1 MFRIAVIGPES
12 TGKTVLAERLA
23 RHSGAIYIEEY
34 ARTYVEQLS
43 QPYTF
48 DDVCAIARQQ
58 IAVLQQSYKNDIQ
71 TGYVFDTDLIITKIW
86 FLDKYGVCPD
96 WVEENLSCFPMDYY
110 LVCYPDLPFVP
121 DPVRENPHRRLELFE
136 AYMSEVQRLHIPFAV
151 VRGTGDSRFHSA
163 LSALSSFSEF
173 GRRQ

>member
-23 RHSGAIYIEEY
+23 RYSGAVHIEEY
-34 ARTYVEQLS
+34 ARTYVERLS

-58 IAVLQQSYKNDIQ
+58 IEVLHQSYETGCQ
-71 TGYVFDTDLIITKIW
+71 TGYIFDTDLVITKIW
-86 FLDKYGVCPD
+86 FLDKYGFCPD
-96 WVEENLSCFPMDYY
+96 WVEEALLRFPMDYY

-136 AYMSEVQRLHIPFAV
+136 AYVSEIRHLHIPFAV
-151 VRGTGDSRFHSA
+151 VRGTGDSRFLSA
-163 LSALSSFSEF
+163 LSALPDLCFNK
-173 GRRQ
+173 G